1 MKILLNP
8 TISSSQINFKQ
19 NKADRCET
27 KEKNNLG
34 KLTSALLGLSVI
46 GACGVAIYKTNFRK
60 NITSNDR
67 AFYKNIIEGLK
78 KEGINVKMESLQ
90 SVVAPDEFKTLIK
103 KYKPEHFKAGLQ
115 ISEKLAKDVSA
126 EEFFKNA
133 IDGKFRVSLHTHS
146 NFSDGKAT
154 IEEFLESATKY
165 ADKVA
170 RMGKNDDLPPFMIAL
185 TDHDGVGGCREI
197 IKIIAKNPEK
207 YKNLKFVSGC
217 EFSVMNGNRHHD
229 ITGLVLNPFEEN
241 LNKFLDDLANLRK
254 KTVEDFLEKQPIYNG
269 KKISYND
276 IAEYEKQKYISQGK
290 AGKRCIENCSGLVS
304 VRHGV
309 KFYYEMVGENL
320 DHSIMNQLGNK
331 DIMPIESVINVIKQ
345 NGGFASLTHPTKSFW
360 KFMDEEFLVKLVK
373 MGIDGIEVNHQYT
386 PSKITQLGKNNNNI
400 DKADDLFKEISE
412 KYKNFAKTHNLFIS
426 GGTDSHEKQVFSREP
441 RITKEVLDKIYN

>member
-154 IEEFLESATKY
+154 IEEFLESATK
-165 ADKVA
+165 
-170 RMGKNDDLPPFMIAL
+170 
-185 TDHDGVGGCREI
+185 
-197 IKIIAKNPEK
+197 
-207 YKNLKFVSGC
+207 
-217 EFSVMNGNRHHD
+217 
-229 ITGLVLNPFEEN
+229 
-241 LNKFLDDLANLRK
+241 
-254 KTVEDFLEKQPIYNG
+254 
-269 KKISYND
+269 
-276 IAEYEKQKYISQGK
+276 
-290 AGKRCIENCSGLVS
+290 
-304 VRHGV
+304 
-309 KFYYEMVGENL
+309 
-320 DHSIMNQLGNK
+320 
-331 DIMPIESVINVIKQ
+331 
-345 NGGFASLTHPTKSFW
+345 
-360 KFMDEEFLVKLVK
+360 
-373 MGIDGIEVNHQYT
+373 
-386 PSKITQLGKNNNNI
+386 
-400 DKADDLFKEISE
+400 
-412 KYKNFAKTHNLFIS
+412 
-426 GGTDSHEKQVFSREP
+426 
-441 RITKEVLDKIYN
+441 